1 MLNTDF
7 LFMGPRCVNGR
18 TLVFLAW
25 KPRLAQ
31 HLVSMGPLRCKES
44 LMEMYKGDVDL
55 HFFFFTTRMCN
66 LRNENTLDIRT
77 CNGLSI
83 VIIIEL
89 QSLVYEAPTLTKEFY
104 G

>member
-1 MLNTDF
+1 
-7 LFMGPRCVNGR
+7 MGPRCVNGR

-31 HLVSMGPLRCKES
+31 HLVSIGPLRCKES
-44 LMEMYKGDVDL
+44 LAVMYKGDVDL
-55 HFFFFTTRMCN
+55 HFFFATRMCS
-66 LRNENTLDIRT
+66 LRSENTLDIRT

-83 VIIIEL
+83 VIIIGL